1 MIVLTVRNK
10 VTIIFLLKLYYHIP
24 VSDTPNL
31 LKQFHSQ
38 LFRKS
43 NLHLITKS
51 QDFIHQLVSHK
62 KSVIK

>member
-1 MIVLTVRNK
+1 MASLSYIS
-10 VTIIFLLKLYYHIP
+10 IP
-24 VSDTPNL
+24 DTPNL
-31 LKQFHSQ
+31 LKKFHSQ